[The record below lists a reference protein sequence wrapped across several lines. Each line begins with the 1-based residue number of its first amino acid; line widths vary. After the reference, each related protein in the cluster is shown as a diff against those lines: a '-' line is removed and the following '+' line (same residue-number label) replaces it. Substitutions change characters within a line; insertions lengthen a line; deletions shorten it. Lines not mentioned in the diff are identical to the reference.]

1 MRRCC
6 HHAPPLYAPRRE
18 RVACCE
24 PVTQVQELAAQFAA
38 HLQAIDTEHEVPK
51 KHKKTATYLSGKR
64 SSNELRAYFKG
75 MLELVLSR
83 PELCHTVRSGSADLD
98 GGLAASV
105 CCCAYGVPHST
116 KLLESAESVVDIA
129 DLWQNLLVG
138 SNLFGHDNADGLAR
152 HMMVRFPEHVL
163 RLGANRQGASRAPGS
178 TPRQRNELRRGQ
190 FLHRHALDPL
200 LLGLLRSNGGEG
212 PQVHPVTLTGVLL
225 TQPRTHCA

>member
-1 MRRCC
+1 M
-6 HHAPPLYAPRRE
+6 
-18 RVACCE
+18 
-24 PVTQVQELAAQFAA
+24 TQVQGLAARFAS
-38 HLQAIDTEHEVPK
+38 HLQTYDAEHEVHK
-51 KHKKTATYLSGKR
+51 KHKRVKKYLSGKR
-64 SSNELRAYFKG
+64 SSNELRAYVRG

-138 SNLFGHDNADGLAR
+138 PNLFGHDNADGLAR
-152 HMMVRFPEHVL
+152 HMMVRFPEHVR

-190 FLHRHALDPL
+190 FVPRHDLDPL
-200 LLGLLRSNGGEG
+200 LLGLLRGNGGEG
-212 PQVHPVTLTGVLL
+212 PQGHPVTLTGAR
-225 TQPRTHCA
+225 PTHLHPLGWGAYAF